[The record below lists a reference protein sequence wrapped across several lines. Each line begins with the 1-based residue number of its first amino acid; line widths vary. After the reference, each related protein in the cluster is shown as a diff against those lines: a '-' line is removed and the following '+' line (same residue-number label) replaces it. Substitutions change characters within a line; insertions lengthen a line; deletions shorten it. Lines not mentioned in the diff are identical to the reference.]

1 MRKPG
6 KTGDDLED
14 FSKKRLAGVEERPSA
29 ISARK
34 GSGGTAA
41 ETPGRDSEN
50 ERPLPQGRK
59 GAGGVNGADRDR
71 TDNLLDAT
79 EALSQL
85 SYGPA

>member
-1 MRKPG
+1 MFH
-6 KTGDDLED
+6 TLE
-14 FSKKRLAGVEERPSA
+14 KRLETHVRFEPHPRPV
-29 ISARK
+29 
-34 GSGGTAA
+34 
-41 ETPGRDSEN
+41 GRGLKND
-50 ERPLPQGRK
+50 RPLPRGRK

>member
-1 MRKPG
+1 M
-6 KTGDDLED
+6 
-14 FSKKRLAGVEERPSA
+14 
-29 ISARK
+29 
-34 GSGGTAA
+34 AA
-41 ETPGRDSEN
+41 ETPGRDPEN

>member
-1 MRKPG
+1 MREIRDVERG
-6 KTGDDLED
+6 FLD
-14 FSKKRLAGVEERPSA
+14 FRGGFPVEPPRGRVE
-29 ISARK
+29 AR
-34 GSGGTAA
+34 SSRNANA
-41 ETPGRDSEN
+41 
-50 ERPLPQGRK
+50 PLREERK